1 MKKFYQFLLLCFVV
15 LFVSACSTGHNAYK
29 QGDYYKAC
37 FEAIERL
44 RSNPNSKKSQ
54 FVLTKAYPLAKKEA
68 QREIDNARL
77 ANGVDQ
83 YDILVYQYER
93 MNQLAN
99 AIFHSPKAN
108 QLIPQPTEYIAE
120 LSNAKQM
127 AAEQAYSMGIRAVE
141 ANTIEQA
148 RLGFQFF
155 TKANE
160 YVYGYKD
167 VIHKIEEARYYATL
181 RVIVQRPYTSNKYQY
196 SADFFYNNLLA
207 EMSQNSKN
215 RFVRFFSPEEAS
227 AENMRDPH
235 QNIYLNFEDFSVG
248 NIRETSNTVDVKRDS
263 VIVGTVKVEGK
274 TYNTY
279 NTVKAR
285 LTTFRQEL
293 SSGGVL
299 SLRIVDAQ
307 NNRELQLRNF
317 TGQYVWVT
325 DWATFQGDDRALTNE
340 QKKMCGQKPQLPP
353 THQDL
358 FVGFTKPI
366 YNQAVSYVRSVY
378 NRYY

>member
-68 QREIDNARL
+68 QREIDNAQL

-127 AAEQAYSMGIRAVE
+127 AAEQAYNMGIKAVE

-181 RVIVQRPYTSNKYQY
+181 RVIVQRPYTSNRYQY

-293 SSGGVL
+293 SSGGVM

-307 NNRELQLRNF
+307 SNRELQLRNF
-317 TGQYVWVT
+317 TGQYVWAT

-340 QKKMCGQKPQLPP
+340 QKRMCGQKPQVPP

-378 NRYY
+378 NKYY

>member
-1 MKKFYQFLLLCFVV
+1 MKKINQFLLLCCVII
-15 LFVSACSTGHNAYK
+15 FVSACSTGHNAYK

-44 RSNPNSKKSQ
+44 RSNPNSQKSQ
-54 FVLTKAYPLAKKEA
+54 FVLTKAYPLAQKEA
-68 QREIDNARL
+68 QREIENAQL
-77 ANGVDQ
+77 ANGPDQ
-83 YDILVYQYER
+83 YDVLVNQYER

-99 AIFHSPKAN
+99 AIFHCPKAN
-108 QLIPQPTEYIAE
+108 QLIPQPKEYIAE
-120 LSNAKQM
+120 LSSAKQM
-127 AAEQAYSMGIRAVE
+127 AAEQAYDMGIKAVE

-155 TKANE
+155 NKANS

-181 RVIVQRPYTSNKYQY
+181 RVIIQRPYTSNKYQY
-196 SADFFYNNLLA
+196 SADFFYDNLLA
-207 EMSQNSKN
+207 EMSQSSKN
-215 RFVRFFSPEEAS
+215 RFVRFYSPEEAS

-235 QNIYLNFEDFSVG
+235 QYIYLNFEDFSVG
-248 NIRETSNTVDVKRDS
+248 NIRESSNTIDVKRDS

-293 SSGGVL
+293 ISSGVL

-307 NNRELQLRNF
+307 NSRELQLRNF
-317 TGQYVWVT
+317 SGQYVWAT

-340 QKKMCGQKPQLPP
+340 QKRMCGQKPQVPP

-366 YNQAVSYVRSVY
+366 YNQAVAYVRSVY
-378 NRYY
+378 TRY

>member
-1 MKKFYQFLLLCFVV
+1 MKKFYQFLSLCCVI

-44 RSNPNSKKSQ
+44 RSNPDSKKSQ
-54 FVLTKAYPLAKKEA
+54 YVLTKAYPLAQKET

-83 YDILVYQYER
+83 YDILVAQYER
-93 MNQLAN
+93 MNQLAD
-99 AIFHSPKAN
+99 AIFHCPKAN
-108 QLIPQPTEYIAE
+108 QLIPQPTEYVAE
-120 LSNAKQM
+120 LGNAKQM
-127 AAEQAYSMGIRAVE
+127 AAEQAYDMGIKAVE

-155 TKANE
+155 NKANS

-207 EMSQNSKN
+207 EMSQSSKN
-215 RFVRFFSPEEAS
+215 RFVRFYSPEEAS

-235 QNIYLNFEDFSVG
+235 QYIVLNFEDFSVG
-248 NIRETSNTVDVKRDS
+248 NIRESSNTVDVKRDS

-285 LTTFRQEL
+285 LTTYRQEL
-293 SSGGVL
+293 ISSGVL
-299 SLRIVDAQ
+299 SLRVVDAQ

-317 TGQYVWVT
+317 TGQYVWAT

-340 QKKMCGQKPQLPP
+340 EKKMCGQKPQVPP

-366 YNQAVSYVRSVY
+366 YNQAVAYVRSVY
-378 NRYY
+378 TRY